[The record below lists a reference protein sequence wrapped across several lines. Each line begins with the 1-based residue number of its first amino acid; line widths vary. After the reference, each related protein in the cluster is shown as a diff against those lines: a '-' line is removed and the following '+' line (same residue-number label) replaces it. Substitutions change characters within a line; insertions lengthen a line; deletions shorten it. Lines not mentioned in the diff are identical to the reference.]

1 MQKVMVALITPFTK
15 ENEVDYD
22 ALTKIVKRLM
32 REGCDGFIVCGTTAE
47 TPTLRQNAMQSYSMF
62 YRLYRGI
69 VKCGLA
75 VAETVHVIQF
85 V

>member
-47 TPTLRQNAMQSYSMF
+47 NAMQSYSMF

-69 VKCGLA
+69 VKYGLA

>member
-47 TPTLRQNAMQSYSMF
+47 TPTLRE
-62 YRLYRGI
+62 
-69 VKCGLA
+69 
-75 VAETVHVIQF
+75 AERCSLTACFIDCTGEL
-85 V
+85 